1 MELISCVLSVELS
14 SGEESKFFEL
24 LESKT
29 ESWIWLSVFE
39 SVSLTK
45 ADSDELLAKF
55 SLSQLFRESEL

>member
-29 ESWIWLSVFE
+29 ESWIWFSVFE

>member
-29 ESWIWLSVFE
+29 ESWILLSVFE
-39 SVSLTK
+39 FVSSTK